1 MTSRASSATAA
12 SDADEV
18 GDAVTLLRA
27 TAARHRDVDAFV
39 EASGDRIT
47 FSQWD
52 AAADGVAA
60 ALADRGV
67 VAGDVV
73 CLLLPS
79 SYRYMICYQAAMR
92 LGAVTSGVNLRLGPS
107 ETTFILERSIPRVTV
122 VDDPTECRLPQ
133 TAGMV
138 IGWAELEGWV
148 DAAPPP
154 LAELGPDTAAVICWT
169 GGTTG
174 RPKGV
179 LFDQANLAAVARAS
193 GVLSAPLD
201 RRLSPLPFAHVGT
214 MTRAFDEI
222 GRVITTVITPARWT
236 ADEALRLLD
245 AERVTVAQGV
255 PTQWEL
261 MLRHPMFPSTDTSS
275 LRLAA
280 SGASRVPPDLLRRM
294 RDALG
299 VPVINR
305 YASTEAA
312 IICGT
317 RPDDPDEVVTETL
330 GRPEPSVELRVI
342 DDDGRPAAA
351 GEVGRVQV
359 RSGAVMRGYW
369 RDPAA
374 TAEVLDADGW
384 LTVGDLGT
392 LGVDGNLRFMGR
404 MGDSYLRGAYNV
416 YPVEIERELAEHP
429 AVAQAA
435 VVAAPDP
442 VLGEIGVAFVV
453 ADGPAT
459 PEELTEW
466 VGGRLADYKRPDH
479 VFLVEEFP
487 LTALGKVDRHR
498 LAGEAADRLG
508 VGRAG

>member
-1 MTSRASSATAA
+1 VPSQPAGRASTGGSPPT
-12 SDADEV
+12 
-18 GDAVTLLRA
+18 DAVSLLRQ
-27 TAARHRDVDAFV
+27 TAIDHPDRDAFV

-60 ALADRGV
+60 ALAERGV
-67 VAGDVV
+67 RAGDVV

-79 SYRYMICYQAAMR
+79 SIRYMICYQAAMR

-107 ETTFILERSIPRVTV
+107 ETTYILEASTPRVTV
-122 VDDPTECRLPQ
+122 VDGPSDRPLPAA
-133 TAGMV
+133 AGSV
-138 IGWAELEGWV
+138 VGWV
-148 DAAPPP
+148 ALEPWCASPPP
-154 LAELGPDTAAVICWT
+154 VLAGLGPASPVAICWT

-174 RPKGV
+174 WPKGV

-193 GVLSAPLD
+193 GVLSAPFD

-214 MTRAFDEI
+214 MTRAFDELA
-222 GRVITTVITPARWT
+222 RAITTVITPPRWT
-236 ADEALRLLD
+236 AAEALRLLG
-245 AERVTVAQGV
+245 AEQVTVAQGV

-261 MLRHPMFPSTDTSS
+261 MLRDPTFPSTDVSS

-294 RDALG
+294 REALG

-317 RPDDPDEVVTETL
+317 RPDDPDDVVTETL
-330 GRPEPSVELRVI
+330 GRPEPSVELRVV
-342 DDDGRPAAA
+342 DDDGRLVPAGA
-351 GEVGRVQV
+351 VGRVQV
-359 RSGAVMRGYW
+359 RSEAVMRGYW
-369 RDPAA
+369 RDPQA
-374 TAEVLDADGW
+374 TAQVIDGDGW
-384 LTVGDLGT
+384 LTIGDLGT

-429 AVAQAA
+429 RVAEVA

-453 ADGPAT
+453 PDGPLEA
-459 PEELTEW
+459 EELSEW
-466 VGGRLADYKRPDH
+466 VGERLADYKRPDH
-479 VFLVEEFP
+479 VFFVDEFP
-487 LTALGKVDRHR
+487 LTALGKVDRR
-498 LAGEAADRLG
+498 KLAGDAAGRLEA
-508 VGRAG
+508 GRSR